1 MSYSGLSR
9 RSGPGLGTWALLAG
23 VALLVGLGLAL
34 YFSLPRLDSAVPPSG
49 AQFVSS
55 RSPLRLTFNRPMDR
69 ASVEAGLHLSPARA
83 GAYAWQGQTLTFT
96 PADAWPISSTV
107 TVTLSGARSER
118 GLPLLGDVSWTFSVA
133 ERRLAYLV
141 DTADP
146 NLWISPIAGPD
157 AGSQPQQLTTEPV
170 GVYDYAVSP
179 DGTHIA
185 YAARR
190 SDGGDDLKV
199 AAVDGSGIST
209 LVLCPNQACLSPVY
223 SPDGTRLAYERHT
236 LVAGL
241 NGQPSPGPSQVYVR
255 DLASGREQVV
265 GDGDTR
271 FPRWGPDT
279 CPNCGAGA
287 GGRLAFLDT
296 DRQAVVVQDL
306 ASGAVTYVPDSSGS
320 MGTWSPDGAYIVYP
334 EIVVPPSPTAQ
345 PTPADTTASNGED
358 DNTSSNAFY
367 SYLLRVNIA
376 TNETVNLSGQGV
388 LEDASP
394 VYSPAGDWLAFG
406 RSMQQNNQWTPG
418 RQLWLMRPDGTG
430 AHALTGDP
438 LYNQSA
444 FTWSPDG
451 ALLAYMRFNTND
463 PGAPAEIWLIGVG
476 ATGNAVGDGSTA
488 VTGNALTPGGAR
500 KLVQGYLPEWLP

>member
-9 RSGPGLGTWALLAG
+9 RPGPGLGTWALLAG
-23 VALLVGLGLAL
+23 VGLLAGLGLAL
-34 YFSLPRLDSAVPPSG
+34 YFSLPRLESTVPSSG

-55 RSPLRLTFNRPMDR
+55 RSPLRLTFNRPMDH
-69 ASVEAGLHLSPARA
+69 ASVEAALHVSPARA

-96 PADAWPISSTV
+96 PADAWPVSSTV
-107 TVTLSGARSER
+107 TVTLSGGRSER
-118 GLPLLGDVSWTFSVA
+118 GLPLLGEVSWTFGVA

-141 DTADP
+141 NTADP
-146 NLWISPIAGPD
+146 NLWISPVSAG
-157 AGSQPQQLTTEPV
+157 AQPQQVTREPA

-190 SDGGDDLKV
+190 ADGGADLKV
-199 AAVDGSGIST
+199 VAADAGGGAGGAAN
-209 LVLCPNQACLSPVY
+209 LVTCPNEACLSPVY
-223 SPDGTRLAYERHT
+223 SPDGTRLAYERHK

-241 NGQPSPGPSQVYVR
+241 NGQPSPGPSQVIVR
-255 DLASGREQVV
+255 DLASGQEQVV
-265 GDGDTR
+265 SDGDTR
-271 FPRWGPDT
+271 FPRWAPDT

-306 ASGAVTYVPDSSGS
+306 ASGAVTYVPDSSGA

-334 EIVVPPSPTAQ
+334 EIVVPPSPTAR
-345 PTPADTTASNGED
+345 PTPSDTTASGGED

-376 TNETVNLSGQGV
+376 TNDTLNLSGQGV

-406 RSMQQNNQWTPG
+406 RTMQQNNQWTPG

-430 AHALTGDP
+430 AHALTNDP

-444 FTWSPDG
+444 FAWSPDG

-463 PGAPAEIWLIGVG
+463 PGAPAEIWLIGVDG
-476 ATGNAVGDGSTA
+476 AGNAVASG
-488 VTGNALTPGGAR
+488 PR
-500 KLVQGYLPEWLP
+500 QLVQGYLPEWLP